1 MASIYESAQNNYLR
15 AQGGGRIT
23 QSQHDAA
30 RRYANANNM
39 DYDPNKGYG
48 AKGSFDTQKIP
59 TAKVRDPRRGEFK
72 GGAMGFAGIGA
83 ALGLDKMTPSQA
95 QAEMTKRF
103 GGGPSQLPDGTPNPY
118 KRYDN
123 VPEEIRQ
130 MQIRRYEEGPET
142 TIRNAEGE
150 ILSQGKLN
158 QIRNAYNTTL
168 ADRQTTLANRQAQLT
183 ANSLMGSV
191 KPRSTSSV
199 GRISSYSPA
208 KNTSFLLDPSITL
221 MGQGSQPNKSR
232 LDIQR
237 DALQNSF
244 NGITI

>member
-15 AQGGGRIT
+15 SQGGGRIT

-83 ALGLDKMTPSQA
+83 ALGLDKMSPSQA
-95 QAEMTKRF
+95 QAEITKRF

-142 TIRNAEGE
+142 TIRNAAGE
-150 ILSQGKLN
+150 VIGQGALN
-158 QIRNAYNTTL
+158 QIRSAYDTTL
-168 ADRQTTLANRQAQLT
+168 AERQAQLS

-191 KPRSTSSV
+191 NPRPTSSV
-199 GRISSYSPA
+199 GRISGYSPA
-208 KNTSFLLDPSITL
+208 KSTSFLLDPSITL

>member
-59 TAKVRDPRRGEFK
+59 KAKVRDPRKGEFK
-72 GGAMGFAGIGA
+72 GGAMGLAGIGA

-95 QAEMTKRF
+95 QAEMSRRF
-103 GGGPSQLPDGTPNPY
+103 GGGPSQLADGTPNPY

-168 ADRQTTLANRQAQLT
+168 ADRQTQLS
-183 ANSLMGSV
+183 ANSLMGSSNSLMGSAISPNSLLAVRLGEIGTPV
-191 KPRSTSSV
+191 KPRSTSSG
-199 GRISSYSPA
+199 GRSYGSAAPA
-208 KNTSFLLDPSITL
+208 RNASFLGDPSITL
-221 MGQGSQPNKSR
+221 MGQE
-232 LDIQR
+232 
-237 DALQNSF
+237 
-244 NGITI
+244 